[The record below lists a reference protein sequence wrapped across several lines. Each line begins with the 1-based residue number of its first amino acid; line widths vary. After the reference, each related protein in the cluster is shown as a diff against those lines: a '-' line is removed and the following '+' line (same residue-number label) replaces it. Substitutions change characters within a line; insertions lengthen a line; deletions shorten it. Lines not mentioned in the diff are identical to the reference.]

1 MFRFEIGPAKAKSKY
16 QKANDKPVEE
26 RAKMPHVR
34 ADPWDLQPHS
44 YYTHLREE
52 LTAFASLWKSMGG
65 RVLHD
70 LCYGDDV
77 RLRKTLDAAAR
88 IVNGVD
94 VKALLT
100 EEPSGYTASVM
111 EDVCRLVK
119 PPNFF
124 GPLDWKKAIQE
135 DDFKKKLLGLKDQVE
150 YFVRQQSQ
158 VDQKGNYNTG
168 HMELARLRR
177 LVKSRSV
184 ADCDDGLCLILFT
197 TNLVYDFFSDSSHMH
212 VV

>member
-1 MFRFEIGPAKAKSKY
+1 MLLISLLRIHATPQLLLMFRFEIGLAKAKSKY

-52 LTAFASLWKSMGG
+52 LTAFASLWKSMGR

-70 LCYGDDV
+70 LCYGNDV
-77 RLRKTLDAAAR
+77 RLLRKTLDAAAQT
-88 IVNGVD
+88 VNDVD
-94 VKALLT
+94 LKALLT
-100 EEPSGYTASVM
+100 QEPSGYTASVM

-124 GPLDWKKAIQE
+124 GPLDWK
-135 DDFKKKLLGLKDQVE
+135 
-150 YFVRQQSQ
+150 RQS
-158 VDQKGNYNTG
+158 KR
-168 HMELARLRR
+168 MIS
-177 LVKSRSV
+177 KS
-184 ADCDDGLCLILFT
+184 
-197 TNLVYDFFSDSSHMH
+197 N
-212 VV
+212 